1 MILFQKGKNRFME
14 SRNLILAI
22 ILSVGVLFIWSFFFE
37 APEQEV
43 LNGDIINGDVSE
55 VNSNEL
61 DMEAIDDIEKSL
73 GITESDAI
81 GLQEALG
88 QNKRV
93 LIETDS
99 LAGSIN
105 LKGLRIDD
113 IILKKYNETQEEDSE
128 KIRLLQPID
137 TFNGYEVTFGW
148 IKNQDANFETPNA
161 DSNWKVSGNNTILT
175 SSNEVEFEWNN
186 STGQK
191 FVTTIGLD
199 EDYLFDITQRV
210 ENNSGEEIIIN
221 NASKVTRKQAPT
233 LSGMFILHEGLLGVL
248 QEKLEL
254 IDYDDL
260 KDDNETLN
268 FESDNGWVGITD
280 KYWLAALI
288 PDQDKSFKA
297 IYTYDNGYI
306 AYYRS
311 LNATKVMPGGDHIV
325 ESQIFIGAKEAKLI
339 DRYQEEYGIYNF
351 DLAIDWGWFYF
362 LTKPLFNV
370 IYFFSQLSGN
380 FGLAIIILT
389 VITRVVFFPLA
400 NWSFISMAKMKMLQ
414 PEMTRIKELHKD
426 DKAQQQQAL
435 MALYKKEKVNP
446 ISGCLP
452 ILIQI
457 PFFFAIYKML
467 FVSIEMRHAPFYGW
481 IQDLAAKDPTTIFNL
496 FGLIPW
502 DPPSFMI
509 IGIWPVLMGLTM
521 YIQQKLNPAPPDPIQ
536 ARIFMFF
543 PLFITI
549 LLAQFAAGLVIYWT
563 TNNVLSIIQQWI
575 INKRTTIKTN

>member
-1 MILFQKGKNRFME
+1 ME

-37 APEQEV
+37 APEQEM
-43 LNGDIINGDVSE
+43 LNGEIESGDVSE

-61 DMEAIDDIEKSL
+61 DMEAIDEIERSL
-73 GITESDAI
+73 GITENDNI
-81 GLQEALG
+81 GLDEALSAD
-88 QNKRV
+88 KRV
-93 LIETDS
+93 KIETDS
-99 LAGSIN
+99 IVGSIN

-113 IILKKYNETQEEDSE
+113 IVLKKYNETQEEFSE
-128 KIRLLQPID
+128 KIRVLQPID
-137 TFNGYEVTFGW
+137 TYDGYEVTFGW

-161 DSNWKVSGNNTILT
+161 ESIWKVSNSNATLT
-175 SSNEVEFEWNN
+175 SNNEVEFEWSNT
-186 STGQK
+186 TGQT

-199 EDYLFDITQRV
+199 EDYLFDITQEV
-210 ENNSGEEIIIN
+210 KNNSNEEIIIN
-221 NASKVTRKQAPT
+221 NASKVTRKQAPS

-260 KDDNETLN
+260 KDDEETLN

-288 PDQDKSFKA
+288 PDQNKSFKA

-311 LNATKVMPGGDHIV
+311 LNATKVAAGSDHIV

-339 DRYQEEYGIYNF
+339 DRYQEDYGIYNF

-370 IYFFSQLSGN
+370 IYFFSELSGN

-389 VITRVVFFPLA
+389 VITRIVFFPLA

-426 DKAQQQQAL
+426 DRAQQQQAL

-575 INKRTTIKTN
+575 INKRTTVKTN

>member
-1 MILFQKGKNRFME
+1 ME

-37 APEQEV
+37 APEQEM
-43 LNGDIINGDVSE
+43 LNQEIESGDVSE

-61 DMEAIDDIEKSL
+61 DMEAIDEIERSL
-73 GITESDAI
+73 GVTENDNI
-81 GLQEALG
+81 GLDEALSAD
-88 QNKRV
+88 KRV
-93 LIETDS
+93 KIETNS
-99 LAGSIN
+99 IVGSIN

-113 IILKKYNETQEEDSE
+113 IVLKKYNETQEEFSE
-128 KIRLLQPID
+128 KIRVLQPID
-137 TFNGYEVTFGW
+137 TYDGYEVTFGW

-161 DSNWKVSGNNTILT
+161 ESIWKVSNNNATLT
-175 SSNEVEFEWNN
+175 SNNEVEFEWSNT
-186 STGQK
+186 TGQT

-199 EDYLFDITQRV
+199 EDYLFDITQEV
-210 ENNSGEEIIIN
+210 KNNSNEEIIIN
-221 NASKVTRKQAPT
+221 NASKVTRKQAPS

-260 KDDNETLN
+260 KDDEETLN

-288 PDQDKSFKA
+288 PDQNKSFKA

-306 AYYRS
+306 AYFRS
-311 LNATKVMPGGDHIV
+311 LNATKVAAGSDHIV

-339 DRYQEEYGIYNF
+339 DRYQEDYGIYNF

-370 IYFFSQLSGN
+370 IYFFSELSGN

-389 VITRVVFFPLA
+389 VITRIVFFPLA

-426 DKAQQQQAL
+426 DRAQQQQAL

-575 INKRTTIKTN
+575 INKRTTVKTN

>member
-1 MILFQKGKNRFME
+1 ME

-22 ILSVGVLFIWSFFFE
+22 ILSVVVLFIWSFFFE
-37 APEQEV
+37 APEQEM
-43 LNGDIINGDVSE
+43 LNGEIGSGDVSE

-61 DMEAIDDIEKSL
+61 DMEAIDEIERSL
-73 GITESDAI
+73 GITENDNI
-81 GLQEALG
+81 GLDEALSAD
-88 QNKRV
+88 KRV
-93 LIETDS
+93 KIETNS
-99 LAGSIN
+99 IVGSIN

-113 IILKKYNETQEEDSE
+113 IVLKKYNETQEEFSE
-128 KIRLLQPID
+128 KIRVLQPID
-137 TFNGYEVTFGW
+137 TYDGYEVTFGW

-161 DSNWKVSGNNTILT
+161 ESIWKVSNSNATLT
-175 SSNEVEFEWNN
+175 SNNEVEFEWSNT
-186 STGQK
+186 TGQT

-199 EDYLFDITQRV
+199 EDYLFDITQEV
-210 ENNSGEEIIIN
+210 KNNSNEEIIIN
-221 NASKVTRKQAPT
+221 NASKVTRKQAPS

-260 KDDNETLN
+260 KDDEETLN

-288 PDQDKSFKA
+288 PDQNKSFKA

-306 AYYRS
+306 AYFRS
-311 LNATKVMPGGDHIV
+311 LNATKVAAGSDHIV

-339 DRYQEEYGIYNF
+339 DRYQEDYGIYNF

-370 IYFFSQLSGN
+370 IYFFSELSGN

-389 VITRVVFFPLA
+389 VITRIVFFPLA

-426 DKAQQQQAL
+426 DRAQQQQAL

-575 INKRTTIKTN
+575 INKRTTVKTN

>member
-1 MILFQKGKNRFME
+1 ME

-37 APEQEV
+37 APEQEM
-43 LNGDIINGDVSE
+43 LNGEIESGDVSE

-61 DMEAIDDIEKSL
+61 DMEAIDEIERSL
-73 GITESDAI
+73 GITENDNI
-81 GLQEALG
+81 GLAEALRAD
-88 QNKRV
+88 KRV
-93 LIETDS
+93 KIETNS
-99 LAGSIN
+99 IVGSIN

-113 IILKKYNETQEEDSE
+113 IVLKKYNETQEEFSE
-128 KIRLLQPID
+128 KIRVLQPID
-137 TFNGYEVTFGW
+137 TYDGYEVTFGW

-161 DSNWKVSGNNTILT
+161 ESIWKVSNNNATLT
-175 SSNEVEFEWNN
+175 SNNEVEFEWSNT
-186 STGQK
+186 TGQT

-199 EDYLFDITQRV
+199 EDYLFDITQEV
-210 ENNSGEEIIIN
+210 KNNSNEEIIIN
-221 NASKVTRKQAPT
+221 NASKVTRKQAPS

-260 KDDNETLN
+260 KDDEETLN

-288 PDQDKSFKA
+288 PDQNKSFKA

-311 LNATKVMPGGDHIV
+311 LNATKVAAGSDHIV

-339 DRYQEEYGIYNF
+339 DRYQEDYGIYNF

-370 IYFFSQLSGN
+370 IYFFSELSGN

-389 VITRVVFFPLA
+389 VITRIVFFPLA

-426 DKAQQQQAL
+426 DRAQQQQAL

-509 IGIWPVLMGLTM
+509 IGIWPILMGLTM
-521 YIQQKLNPAPPDPIQ
+521 YIQQKLNPSPPDPIQ
-536 ARIFMFF
+536 ARIFMFL

-575 INKRTTIKTN
+575 INKRTTVKTN

>member
-1 MILFQKGKNRFME
+1 ME

-37 APEQEV
+37 APEQEM
-43 LNGDIINGDVSE
+43 LNGEIESGDVSE

-61 DMEAIDDIEKSL
+61 DMEAIDEIERSL
-73 GITESDAI
+73 GITENDNI
-81 GLQEALG
+81 DLDEALSAD
-88 QNKRV
+88 KRV
-93 LIETDS
+93 KIETNS
-99 LAGSIN
+99 IVGSIN

-113 IILKKYNETQEEDSE
+113 IVLKKYNETQEEFSE
-128 KIRLLQPID
+128 KIRVLQPID
-137 TFNGYEVTFGW
+137 TYDGYEVTFGW

-161 DSNWKVSGNNTILT
+161 ESIWKVSNNNATLT
-175 SSNEVEFEWNN
+175 SNNEVEFEWSNT
-186 STGQK
+186 TGQT

-199 EDYLFDITQRV
+199 EDYLFDITQEV
-210 ENNSGEEIIIN
+210 KNNSNEEIIIN
-221 NASKVTRKQAPT
+221 NASKVTRKQAPS

-260 KDDNETLN
+260 KDDEETLN

-288 PDQDKSFKA
+288 PDQNKSFKA

-311 LNATKVMPGGDHIV
+311 LNATKVAAGSDHIV

-339 DRYQEEYGIYNF
+339 DRYQEDYGIYNF

-370 IYFFSQLSGN
+370 IYFFSELSGN

-389 VITRVVFFPLA
+389 VITRIVFFPLA

-426 DKAQQQQAL
+426 DRAQQQQAL

-575 INKRTTIKTN
+575 INKRTTVKTN

>member
-1 MILFQKGKNRFME
+1 ME

-37 APEQEV
+37 APEQEM
-43 LNGDIINGDVSE
+43 LNGEIESGDVSE

-61 DMEAIDDIEKSL
+61 DMEAIDEIERSL
-73 GITESDAI
+73 GITKNDNI
-81 GLQEALG
+81 GLDEALSAD
-88 QNKRV
+88 KRV
-93 LIETDS
+93 KIETNS
-99 LAGSIN
+99 IVGSIN

-113 IILKKYNETQEEDSE
+113 IVLKKYNETQEEFSE
-128 KIRLLQPID
+128 KIRVLQPID
-137 TFNGYEVTFGW
+137 TYDGYEVTFGW

-161 DSNWKVSGNNTILT
+161 ESIWKVSNNNATLT
-175 SSNEVEFEWNN
+175 SNNEVEFEWSNT
-186 STGQK
+186 TGQT

-199 EDYLFDITQRV
+199 EDYLFDITQEV
-210 ENNSGEEIIIN
+210 KNNSNEEIIIN
-221 NASKVTRKQAPT
+221 NASKVTRKQAPS

-260 KDDNETLN
+260 KDDEETLN

-288 PDQDKSFKA
+288 PDQNKSFKA

-311 LNATKVMPGGDHIV
+311 LNATKVAAGSDHIV

-339 DRYQEEYGIYNF
+339 DRYQEDYGIYNF

-370 IYFFSQLSGN
+370 IYFFSELSGN

-389 VITRVVFFPLA
+389 VITRIVFFPLA

-426 DKAQQQQAL
+426 DRAQQQQAL

-575 INKRTTIKTN
+575 INKRTTVKTN

>member
-1 MILFQKGKNRFME
+1 ME

-37 APEQEV
+37 APEQEM
-43 LNGDIINGDVSE
+43 LNGEIESGDVSE

-61 DMEAIDDIEKSL
+61 NMEAIDEIERSL
-73 GITESDAI
+73 GIAENDNI
-81 GLQEALG
+81 GLDEALSAD
-88 QNKRV
+88 KRV
-93 LIETDS
+93 KIETDS
-99 LAGSIN
+99 IIGSIN

-113 IILKKYNETQEEDSE
+113 IVLKKYNETQEEFSE
-128 KIRLLQPID
+128 KIRVLRPID
-137 TFNGYEVTFGW
+137 TYDGYEVTFGW

-161 DSNWKVSGNNTILT
+161 ESIWKVSNSNATLT
-175 SSNEVEFEWNN
+175 SNNEVEFEWSNT
-186 STGQK
+186 TGQT
-191 FVTTIGLD
+191 FITTIGLD
-199 EDYLFDITQRV
+199 EDYLFDITQEVR
-210 ENNSGEEIIIN
+210 NNSKEEIIIN
-221 NASKVTRKQAPT
+221 NASKVTRKQAPS

-260 KDDNETLN
+260 KDDEETLN

-288 PDQDKSFKA
+288 PDQNKSFKA

-311 LNATKVMPGGDHIV
+311 LNATKVAAGSDHIV

-339 DRYQEEYGIYNF
+339 DRYQEDYGIYNF

-370 IYFFSQLSGN
+370 IYFFSELSGN

-389 VITRVVFFPLA
+389 VITRIVFFPLA

-426 DKAQQQQAL
+426 DRAQQQQAL

-575 INKRTTIKTN
+575 INKRTTVKTN

>member
-1 MILFQKGKNRFME
+1 ME

-37 APEQEV
+37 APEQEM
-43 LNGDIINGDVSE
+43 LNGEIESGDVSE

-61 DMEAIDDIEKSL
+61 DMEAIDEIERSL
-73 GITESDAI
+73 GITENDNI
-81 GLQEALG
+81 GLDEALSVD
-88 QNKRV
+88 KRV
-93 LIETDS
+93 KIETDS
-99 LAGSIN
+99 IVGSIN

-113 IILKKYNETQEEDSE
+113 IVLKKYNETQEEFSE
-128 KIRLLQPID
+128 KIRVLQPID
-137 TFNGYEVTFGW
+137 TYDGYEVTFGW

-161 DSNWKVSGNNTILT
+161 ESIWKVSNSNATLT
-175 SSNEVEFEWNN
+175 SNNEVEFEWSNT
-186 STGQK
+186 TGQT

-199 EDYLFDITQRV
+199 EDYLFDITQEV
-210 ENNSGEEIIIN
+210 KNNSNEEIIIN
-221 NASKVTRKQAPT
+221 NASKVTRKQAPS

-260 KDDNETLN
+260 KDDEETLN

-288 PDQDKSFKA
+288 PDQNKSFKA

-311 LNATKVMPGGDHIV
+311 LNATKVAAGSDHIV

-339 DRYQEEYGIYNF
+339 DRYQEDYGIYNF

-370 IYFFSQLSGN
+370 IYFFSELSGN

-389 VITRVVFFPLA
+389 VITRIVFFPLA

-426 DKAQQQQAL
+426 DRAQQQQAL

-536 ARIFMFF
+536 ARIFMFL

-575 INKRTTIKTN
+575 INKRTTVKTN

>member
-1 MILFQKGKNRFME
+1 ME

-37 APEQEV
+37 APEQEM
-43 LNGDIINGDVSE
+43 LNGEIESGDVSE

-61 DMEAIDDIEKSL
+61 NMEAIDEIERSL
-73 GITESDAI
+73 GIAENDNI
-81 GLQEALG
+81 GLDEALSAD
-88 QNKRV
+88 KRV
-93 LIETDS
+93 KIETDS
-99 LAGSIN
+99 IIGSIN

-113 IILKKYNETQEEDSE
+113 IVLKKYNETQEEFSE
-128 KIRLLQPID
+128 KIRVLRPID
-137 TFNGYEVTFGW
+137 TYDGYEVTFGW

-161 DSNWKVSGNNTILT
+161 ESIWKVSNSNATLT
-175 SSNEVEFEWNN
+175 SSNEVEFEWSNT
-186 STGQK
+186 TGQT
-191 FVTTIGLD
+191 FITTIGLD
-199 EDYLFDITQRV
+199 EDYLFDITQEVR
-210 ENNSGEEIIIN
+210 NNSKEEIIIN
-221 NASKVTRKQAPT
+221 NASKVTRKQAPS

-260 KDDNETLN
+260 KDDEETLN

-288 PDQDKSFKA
+288 PDQNKSFKA

-311 LNATKVMPGGDHIV
+311 LNATKVAAGSDHIV

-339 DRYQEEYGIYNF
+339 DRYQEDYGIYNF

-370 IYFFSQLSGN
+370 IYFFSELSGN

-389 VITRVVFFPLA
+389 VITRIVFFPLA

-426 DKAQQQQAL
+426 DRAQQQQAL

-575 INKRTTIKTN
+575 INKRTTVKTN

>member
-1 MILFQKGKNRFME
+1 ME

-37 APEQEV
+37 APEQEM
-43 LNGDIINGDVSE
+43 LNGEIESGDVSE

-61 DMEAIDDIEKSL
+61 DMEAIDEIERSL
-73 GITESDAI
+73 GISENDNI
-81 GLQEALG
+81 GLDEALSVD
-88 QNKRV
+88 KRV
-93 LIETDS
+93 KIETDS
-99 LAGSIN
+99 IDGSIN
-105 LKGLRIDD
+105 LKGLKIDD
-113 IILKKYNETQEEDSE
+113 IVLKKYNETQEEFSE
-128 KIRLLQPID
+128 KIRVLQPID
-137 TFNGYEVTFGW
+137 TYDGYEVTFGW

-161 DSNWKVSGNNTILT
+161 ESIWKVSNSNATLT
-175 SSNEVEFEWNN
+175 SNNEVEFEWSNT
-186 STGQK
+186 TGQT

-199 EDYLFDITQRV
+199 EDYLFDITQEV
-210 ENNSGEEIIIN
+210 KNNSNEEIIIN
-221 NASKVTRKQAPT
+221 NASKVTRKQAPS

-260 KDDNETLN
+260 KDDEETLN

-288 PDQDKSFKA
+288 PDQNKSFKA

-311 LNATKVMPGGDHIV
+311 LNATKVAAGSDHIV

-339 DRYQEEYGIYNF
+339 DRYQEDYGIYNF

-370 IYFFSQLSGN
+370 IYFFSELSGN

-389 VITRVVFFPLA
+389 VITRIVFFPLA

-426 DKAQQQQAL
+426 DRAQQQQAL

-575 INKRTTIKTN
+575 INKRTTVKTN

>member
-1 MILFQKGKNRFME
+1 ME

-37 APEQEV
+37 APEQEM
-43 LNGDIINGDVSE
+43 LNGEIESGDVSE

-61 DMEAIDDIEKSL
+61 DMEAIDEIERSL
-73 GITESDAI
+73 GITENDNI
-81 GLQEALG
+81 GLDEALSAD
-88 QNKRV
+88 KRV
-93 LIETDS
+93 KIETNS
-99 LAGSIN
+99 IVGSIN

-113 IILKKYNETQEEDSE
+113 IVLKKYNETQEEFSE
-128 KIRLLQPID
+128 KIRVLRPID
-137 TFNGYEVTFGW
+137 TYDGYEVTFGW

-161 DSNWKVSGNNTILT
+161 ESIWKVSNSNATLT
-175 SSNEVEFEWNN
+175 SNNEVEFEWSNT
-186 STGQK
+186 TGQT

-199 EDYLFDITQRV
+199 EDYLFDITQEV
-210 ENNSGEEIIIN
+210 KNNSNEEIIIN
-221 NASKVTRKQAPT
+221 NASKVTRKQAPS

-260 KDDNETLN
+260 KDDEETLN

-288 PDQDKSFKA
+288 PDQNKSFKA

-311 LNATKVMPGGDHIV
+311 LNATKVAAGSDHIV

-339 DRYQEEYGIYNF
+339 DRYQEDYGIYNF

-370 IYFFSQLSGN
+370 IYFFSELSGN

-389 VITRVVFFPLA
+389 VITRIVFFPLA

-426 DKAQQQQAL
+426 DRAQQQQAL

-575 INKRTTIKTN
+575 INKRTTVKTN

>member
-1 MILFQKGKNRFME
+1 ME

-37 APEQEV
+37 APEQEM
-43 LNGDIINGDVSE
+43 LSGEIESGDVSE

-61 DMEAIDDIEKSL
+61 DMEAIDEIERSL
-73 GITESDAI
+73 GITENDNI
-81 GLQEALG
+81 GLDEALSAD
-88 QNKRV
+88 KRV
-93 LIETDS
+93 KIETNS
-99 LAGSIN
+99 IVGSIN

-113 IILKKYNETQEEDSE
+113 IVLKKYNETQEEFSE
-128 KIRLLQPID
+128 KIRVLQPID
-137 TFNGYEVTFGW
+137 TYDGYEVTFGW

-161 DSNWKVSGNNTILT
+161 ESIWKVSNSNATLT
-175 SSNEVEFEWNN
+175 SNNEVEFEWSNT
-186 STGQK
+186 TGQT

-199 EDYLFDITQRV
+199 EDYLFDITQEV
-210 ENNSGEEIIIN
+210 KNNSNEEIIIN
-221 NASKVTRKQAPT
+221 NASKVTRKQAPS

-260 KDDNETLN
+260 KDDEETLN

-288 PDQDKSFKA
+288 PDQNKSFKA

-311 LNATKVMPGGDHIV
+311 LNATKVAAGSDHIV

-339 DRYQEEYGIYNF
+339 DRYQEDYGIYNF

-370 IYFFSQLSGN
+370 IYFFSELSGN

-389 VITRVVFFPLA
+389 VITRIVFFPLA

-426 DKAQQQQAL
+426 DIAQQQQAL

-549 LLAQFAAGLVIYWT
+549 LLAQIAAGLVIYWT

-575 INKRTTIKTN
+575 INKRTTVKTN

>member
-1 MILFQKGKNRFME
+1 ME

-37 APEQEV
+37 APEQEM
-43 LNGDIINGDVSE
+43 LNGEIESGDVSE

-61 DMEAIDDIEKSL
+61 DMEAIDEIERSL
-73 GITESDAI
+73 GIAENDNI
-81 GLQEALG
+81 GLDEALSAD
-88 QNKRV
+88 KRV
-93 LIETDS
+93 KIETDS
-99 LAGSIN
+99 IIGSIN

-113 IILKKYNETQEEDSE
+113 IVLKKYNETQEEFSE
-128 KIRLLQPID
+128 KIRVLQPID
-137 TFNGYEVTFGW
+137 TYDGYEVTFGW

-161 DSNWKVSGNNTILT
+161 ESIWKVSNNNATLT
-175 SSNEVEFEWNN
+175 SNNEVEFEWSNT
-186 STGQK
+186 TGQT
-191 FVTTIGLD
+191 FITTIGLD
-199 EDYLFDITQRV
+199 EDYLFDITQEV
-210 ENNSGEEIIIN
+210 KNNSNEEIIIN
-221 NASKVTRKQAPT
+221 NASKVTRKQAPS

-248 QEKLEL
+248 KEKLEL

-260 KDDNETLN
+260 KDDEETLN

-288 PDQDKSFKA
+288 PDQNKSFKA

-311 LNATKVMPGGDHIV
+311 LNATKVAAGSDHIV

-339 DRYQEEYGIYNF
+339 DRYQEDYGIYNF

-370 IYFFSQLSGN
+370 IYFFSELSGN

-389 VITRVVFFPLA
+389 VITRIVFFPLA

-426 DKAQQQQAL
+426 DRAQQQQAL

-575 INKRTTIKTN
+575 INKRTTVKTN

>member
-1 MILFQKGKNRFME
+1 ME

-37 APEQEV
+37 APEQEM
-43 LNGDIINGDVSE
+43 LDGEIESGDVSE

-61 DMEAIDDIEKSL
+61 DMEAIDEIERSL
-73 GITESDAI
+73 GITENDNI
-81 GLQEALG
+81 GLDEALSAD
-88 QNKRV
+88 KRV
-93 LIETDS
+93 KIETNS
-99 LAGSIN
+99 IVGSIN

-113 IILKKYNETQEEDSE
+113 IVLKKYNETQEEFSE
-128 KIRLLQPID
+128 KIRVLQPID
-137 TFNGYEVTFGW
+137 TYDGYEVTFGW

-161 DSNWKVSGNNTILT
+161 ESIWKVSNSNATLT
-175 SSNEVEFEWNN
+175 SNNEVEFEWSNT
-186 STGQK
+186 TGQT
-191 FVTTIGLD
+191 FITTIGLD
-199 EDYLFDITQRV
+199 EDYLFDITQEV
-210 ENNSGEEIIIN
+210 KNNSNEEIIIN
-221 NASKVTRKQAPT
+221 NASKVTRKQAPS

-260 KDDNETLN
+260 KDDEETLN

-288 PDQDKSFKA
+288 PDQNKSFKA

-311 LNATKVMPGGDHIV
+311 LNATKVAAGSDHIV

-339 DRYQEEYGIYNF
+339 DRYQEDYGIYNF

-370 IYFFSQLSGN
+370 IYFFSELSGN

-389 VITRVVFFPLA
+389 VITRIVFFPLA

-426 DKAQQQQAL
+426 DRAQQQQAL

-575 INKRTTIKTN
+575 INKRTTVKTN

>member
-1 MILFQKGKNRFME
+1 ME

-37 APEQEV
+37 APEQEM
-43 LNGDIINGDVSE
+43 LNGEIESGDVSE

-61 DMEAIDDIEKSL
+61 DMEAIDEIERSL
-73 GITESDAI
+73 GIAENDNI
-81 GLQEALG
+81 GLDEALSAD
-88 QNKRV
+88 KRV
-93 LIETDS
+93 KIETDS
-99 LAGSIN
+99 IIGSIN

-113 IILKKYNETQEEDSE
+113 IVLKKYNETQEEFSE
-128 KIRLLQPID
+128 KIRVLRPID
-137 TFNGYEVTFGW
+137 TYDGYEVTFGW

-161 DSNWKVSGNNTILT
+161 ESIWKVSNNNATLT
-175 SSNEVEFEWNN
+175 SNNEVEFEWSNT
-186 STGQK
+186 TGQT

-199 EDYLFDITQRV
+199 EDYLFDITQEV
-210 ENNSGEEIIIN
+210 KNNSNEEIIIN
-221 NASKVTRKQAPT
+221 NASKVTRKQAPS

-260 KDDNETLN
+260 KDDEETLN

-288 PDQDKSFKA
+288 PDQNKSFKA

-311 LNATKVMPGGDHIV
+311 LNATKVAAGSDHVV

-339 DRYQEEYGIYNF
+339 DRYQEDYGIYNF

-370 IYFFSQLSGN
+370 IYFFSELSGN

-389 VITRVVFFPLA
+389 VITRIVFFPLA

-426 DKAQQQQAL
+426 DRAQQQQAL

-575 INKRTTIKTN
+575 INKRTTVKTN

>member
-1 MILFQKGKNRFME
+1 ME

-37 APEQEV
+37 APEQEM
-43 LNGDIINGDVSE
+43 LNGEIESGDVSE

-61 DMEAIDDIEKSL
+61 DMEAIDEIERSL
-73 GITESDAI
+73 GITENDNI
-81 GLQEALG
+81 GLDEALSAD
-88 QNKRV
+88 KRV
-93 LIETDS
+93 KIETNS
-99 LAGSIN
+99 IVGSIN

-113 IILKKYNETQEEDSE
+113 IVLKKYNETQEEFSE
-128 KIRLLQPID
+128 KIRVLQPID
-137 TFNGYEVTFGW
+137 TYDGYEVTFGW

-161 DSNWKVSGNNTILT
+161 ESIWKVSNNNATLT
-175 SSNEVEFEWNN
+175 SNNEVEFEWSNT
-186 STGQK
+186 TGQT

-199 EDYLFDITQRV
+199 EDYLFDITQEV
-210 ENNSGEEIIIN
+210 KNNSNEEIIIN
-221 NASKVTRKQAPT
+221 NASKVTRKQAPS

-260 KDDNETLN
+260 KDDEETLN

-288 PDQDKSFKA
+288 PDQNKSFKA

-311 LNATKVMPGGDHIV
+311 LNATKVAAGSDHIV

-339 DRYQEEYGIYNF
+339 DRYQEDYGIYNF

-370 IYFFSQLSGN
+370 IYFFSELSGN

-389 VITRVVFFPLA
+389 VITRIVFFPLA

-426 DKAQQQQAL
+426 DRAQQQQAL

-575 INKRTTIKTN
+575 INKRTTVKTN

>member
-1 MILFQKGKNRFME
+1 ME

-37 APEQEV
+37 APEQEM
-43 LNGDIINGDVSE
+43 LNGEIESGDVSE

-61 DMEAIDDIEKSL
+61 DMEAIDEIERSL
-73 GITESDAI
+73 GITENDNI
-81 GLQEALG
+81 GLDEALSAD
-88 QNKRV
+88 NRV
-93 LIETDS
+93 KIETNS
-99 LAGSIN
+99 IVGSIN

-113 IILKKYNETQEEDSE
+113 IVLKKYNETQEEFSE
-128 KIRLLQPID
+128 KIRVLQPID
-137 TFNGYEVTFGW
+137 TYDGYEVTFGW

-161 DSNWKVSGNNTILT
+161 ESIWKVSNNNATLT
-175 SSNEVEFEWNN
+175 SNNEVEFEWSNT
-186 STGQK
+186 TGQT
-191 FVTTIGLD
+191 FITTIGLD
-199 EDYLFDITQRV
+199 EDYLFDITQEV
-210 ENNSGEEIIIN
+210 KNNSNEEIIIN
-221 NASKVTRKQAPT
+221 NASKVTRKQAPS

-260 KDDNETLN
+260 KDDEETLN

-288 PDQDKSFKA
+288 PDQNKSFKA

-311 LNATKVMPGGDHIV
+311 LNATKVAAGSDHIV

-339 DRYQEEYGIYNF
+339 DRYQEDYGIYNF

-370 IYFFSQLSGN
+370 IYFFSELSGN

-389 VITRVVFFPLA
+389 VITRIVFFPLA

-426 DKAQQQQAL
+426 DRAQQQQAL

-575 INKRTTIKTN
+575 INKRTTVKTN

>member
-1 MILFQKGKNRFME
+1 ME

-37 APEQEV
+37 APEQEM
-43 LNGDIINGDVSE
+43 LNGEIESGDVSE

-61 DMEAIDDIEKSL
+61 DMEAIDEIERSL
-73 GITESDAI
+73 GISENDNI
-81 GLQEALG
+81 GLDEALSVD
-88 QNKRV
+88 KRV
-93 LIETDS
+93 KIETDS
-99 LAGSIN
+99 IVGSIN

-113 IILKKYNETQEEDSE
+113 IVLKKYNETQEEFSE
-128 KIRLLQPID
+128 KIRVLQPID
-137 TFNGYEVTFGW
+137 TYDGYEVTFGW

-161 DSNWKVSGNNTILT
+161 ESIWKVSNSNATLT
-175 SSNEVEFEWNN
+175 SNNEVEFEWSNT
-186 STGQK
+186 TGQT

-199 EDYLFDITQRV
+199 EDYLFDITQEV
-210 ENNSGEEIIIN
+210 KNNSNEEIIIN
-221 NASKVTRKQAPT
+221 NASKVTRKQAPS

-260 KDDNETLN
+260 KDDEETLN

-288 PDQDKSFKA
+288 PDQNKSFKA

-311 LNATKVMPGGDHIV
+311 LNATKVAAGSDHIV

-339 DRYQEEYGIYNF
+339 DRYQEDYGIYNF

-370 IYFFSQLSGN
+370 IYFFSELSGN

-389 VITRVVFFPLA
+389 VITRIVFFPLA

-426 DKAQQQQAL
+426 DRAQQQQAL

-481 IQDLAAKDPTTIFNL
+481 IQDLAAKDPTTIFNA

-502 DPPSFMI
+502 DPPSFLI
-509 IGIWPVLMGLTM
+509 IGIWPILMGLTM

-536 ARIFMFF
+536 ARIFMFL

-575 INKRTTIKTN
+575 INKRTTVKTN

>member
-1 MILFQKGKNRFME
+1 ME

-37 APEQEV
+37 APEQEM
-43 LNGDIINGDVSE
+43 LNGEIESGDVSE

-61 DMEAIDDIEKSL
+61 NMEAIDEIERSL
-73 GITESDAI
+73 GIAENDNI
-81 GLQEALG
+81 GLDEALSAD
-88 QNKRV
+88 KRV
-93 LIETDS
+93 KIETDS
-99 LAGSIN
+99 IIGSIN

-113 IILKKYNETQEEDSE
+113 IVLKKYNETQEEFSE
-128 KIRLLQPID
+128 KIRVLRPID
-137 TFNGYEVTFGW
+137 TYDGYEVTFGW

-161 DSNWKVSGNNTILT
+161 ESIWKVSNSNATLT
-175 SSNEVEFEWNN
+175 SNNEVEFEWSNT
-186 STGQK
+186 TGQT
-191 FVTTIGLD
+191 FITTIGLD
-199 EDYLFDITQRV
+199 EDYLFDITQEV
-210 ENNSGEEIIIN
+210 KNNSKEEIIIN
-221 NASKVTRKQAPT
+221 NASKVTRKQAPS

-260 KDDNETLN
+260 KDDEETLN

-288 PDQDKSFKA
+288 PDQNKSFKA

-311 LNATKVMPGGDHIV
+311 LNATKVAAGSDHIV

-339 DRYQEEYGIYNF
+339 DRYQEDYGIYNF

-370 IYFFSQLSGN
+370 IYFFSELSGN

-389 VITRVVFFPLA
+389 VITRIVFFPLA

-426 DKAQQQQAL
+426 DRAQQQQAL

-481 IQDLAAKDPTTIFNL
+481 IQDLASKDPTTIFNA

-502 DPPSFMI
+502 DPPSFLI
-509 IGIWPVLMGLTM
+509 IGIWPILMGLTM
-521 YIQQKLNPAPPDPIQ
+521 YIQQKLNPSPPDPIQ
-536 ARIFMFF
+536 ARIFMFL

-575 INKRTTIKTN
+575 INKRTTVKTN

>member
-1 MILFQKGKNRFME
+1 ME

-37 APEQEV
+37 APEQEM
-43 LNGDIINGDVSE
+43 LNGEIESGDVSE

-61 DMEAIDDIEKSL
+61 DMEAIDEIERSL
-73 GITESDAI
+73 GIAENDNI
-81 GLQEALG
+81 GLDEALSVD
-88 QNKRV
+88 KRV
-93 LIETDS
+93 KIETNS
-99 LAGSIN
+99 IVGSIN

-113 IILKKYNETQEEDSE
+113 IVLKKYNETQEEFSE
-128 KIRLLQPID
+128 KIRVLQPID
-137 TFNGYEVTFGW
+137 TYDGYEVTFGW

-161 DSNWKVSGNNTILT
+161 ESIWKVSNNNATLT
-175 SSNEVEFEWNN
+175 SNNEVEFEWSNT
-186 STGQK
+186 TGQT

-199 EDYLFDITQRV
+199 EDYLFDITQEV
-210 ENNSGEEIIIN
+210 KNNSNEEIIIN
-221 NASKVTRKQAPT
+221 NASKVTRKQAPS

-260 KDDNETLN
+260 KDDEETLN

-288 PDQDKSFKA
+288 PDQNKSFKA

-311 LNATKVMPGGDHIV
+311 LNATKVAAGSDHIV

-339 DRYQEEYGIYNF
+339 DRYQEDYGIYNF

-370 IYFFSQLSGN
+370 IYFFSELSGN

-389 VITRVVFFPLA
+389 VITRIVFFPLA

-426 DKAQQQQAL
+426 DRAQQQQAL

-575 INKRTTIKTN
+575 INKRTTVKTN

>member
-1 MILFQKGKNRFME
+1 ME

-37 APEQEV
+37 APEQEM
-43 LNGDIINGDVSE
+43 LNGEIESGDVSE

-61 DMEAIDDIEKSL
+61 DMEAIDEIERSL
-73 GITESDAI
+73 GITENDNI
-81 GLQEALG
+81 GLDEALIAD
-88 QNKRV
+88 KRV
-93 LIETDS
+93 KIETNS
-99 LAGSIN
+99 IVGSIN

-113 IILKKYNETQEEDSE
+113 IVLKKYNETQEEFSE
-128 KIRLLQPID
+128 KIRVLQPID
-137 TFNGYEVTFGW
+137 TYDGYEVTFGW

-161 DSNWKVSGNNTILT
+161 ESIWKVSNNNATLT
-175 SSNEVEFEWNN
+175 SNNEVEFEWSNT
-186 STGQK
+186 TGQT

-199 EDYLFDITQRV
+199 EDYLFDITQEV
-210 ENNSGEEIIIN
+210 KNNSNEEIIIN
-221 NASKVTRKQAPT
+221 NASKVTRKQAPS

-260 KDDNETLN
+260 KDDEETLN

-288 PDQDKSFKA
+288 PDQNKSFKA

-311 LNATKVMPGGDHIV
+311 LNATKVVAGSDHIV

-339 DRYQEEYGIYNF
+339 DRYQEDYGIYNF

-370 IYFFSQLSGN
+370 IYFFSELSGN

-389 VITRVVFFPLA
+389 VITRIVFFPLA

-426 DKAQQQQAL
+426 DRAQQQQAL

-575 INKRTTIKTN
+575 INKRTTVKTN

>member
-1 MILFQKGKNRFME
+1 ME

-37 APEQEV
+37 APEQQI
-43 LNGDIINGDVSE
+43 LNGEIESGDVSE

-61 DMEAIDDIEKSL
+61 DMEAIDEIERSL
-73 GITESDAI
+73 GITENDNI
-81 GLQEALG
+81 GLDEALSAD
-88 QNKRV
+88 KRV
-93 LIETDS
+93 KIETNS
-99 LAGSIN
+99 IVGSIN

-113 IILKKYNETQEEDSE
+113 IVLKKYNETQEEFSE
-128 KIRLLQPID
+128 KIRVLQPID
-137 TFNGYEVTFGW
+137 TYDGYEVTFGW
-148 IKNQDANFETPNA
+148 IKNQDANFKTPNA
-161 DSNWKVSGNNTILT
+161 ESIWKVSNNNATLT
-175 SSNEVEFEWNN
+175 SNNEVEFEWSNT
-186 STGQK
+186 TGQT

-199 EDYLFDITQRV
+199 EDYLFDITQEV
-210 ENNSGEEIIIN
+210 KNNSNEEIIIN
-221 NASKVTRKQAPT
+221 NASKVTRKQAPS

-260 KDDNETLN
+260 KDDEETLN

-288 PDQDKSFKA
+288 PDQNKSFKA

-311 LNATKVMPGGDHIV
+311 LNATKVAAGSDHIV

-339 DRYQEEYGIYNF
+339 DRYQEDYGIYNF

-370 IYFFSQLSGN
+370 IYFFSELSGN

-389 VITRVVFFPLA
+389 VITRIVFFPLA

-426 DKAQQQQAL
+426 DRAQQQQAL

-575 INKRTTIKTN
+575 INKRTTVKTN

>member
-1 MILFQKGKNRFME
+1 ME

-37 APEQEV
+37 APEQEM
-43 LNGDIINGDVSE
+43 LNGEIESGDVSE

-61 DMEAIDDIEKSL
+61 DMEAIDEIERSL
-73 GITESDAI
+73 GISENDNI
-81 GLQEALG
+81 GLDEALSVD
-88 QNKRV
+88 KRV
-93 LIETDS
+93 KIETDS
-99 LAGSIN
+99 IVGSIN
-105 LKGLRIDD
+105 LKGLKIDD
-113 IILKKYNETQEEDSE
+113 IVLKKYNETQEEFSE
-128 KIRLLQPID
+128 KIRVLQPID
-137 TFNGYEVTFGW
+137 TYDGYEVTFGW
-148 IKNQDANFETPNA
+148 IKNQDANFETPNT
-161 DSNWKVSGNNTILT
+161 DSIWKVSNSSATLT
-175 SSNEVEFEWNN
+175 SNNEVEFEWSNT
-186 STGQK
+186 TGQT

-199 EDYLFDITQRV
+199 EDYLFDITQEV
-210 ENNSGEEIIIN
+210 KNNSNEEIIIN
-221 NASKVTRKQAPT
+221 NASKVTRKQAPS

-260 KDDNETLN
+260 KDDEETLN

-288 PDQDKSFKA
+288 PDQNKSFKA

-311 LNATKVMPGGDHIV
+311 LNATKVAAGSDHIV

-339 DRYQEEYGIYNF
+339 DRYQEDYGIYNF

-370 IYFFSQLSGN
+370 IYFFSELSGN

-389 VITRVVFFPLA
+389 VITRIVFFPLA

-426 DKAQQQQAL
+426 DRAQQQQAL

-575 INKRTTIKTN
+575 INKRTTVKTN